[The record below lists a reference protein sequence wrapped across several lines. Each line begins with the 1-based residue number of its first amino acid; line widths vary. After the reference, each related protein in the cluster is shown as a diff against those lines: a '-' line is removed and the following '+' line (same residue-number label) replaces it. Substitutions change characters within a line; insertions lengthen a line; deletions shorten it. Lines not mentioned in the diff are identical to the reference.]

1 MLLLR
6 FRAFCER
13 TPASTKELIAL
24 RAASRPERKQGE
36 GLTCASV
43 STVIHW
49 GMQGGRST

>member
-13 TPASTKELIAL
+13 TPAFTKELTAL
-24 RAASRPERKQGE
+24 RAASRSEQKQGE
-36 GLTCASV
+36 GLTRASV
-43 STVIHW
+43 FAVIHW